1 MLDYT
6 PAGDDGTY
14 EIMLLIVSVSNLWML
29 WPSNE
34 MSPAASGTIFS
45 RAKHSDV
52 LPDPCAPT
60 MARRLTQ
67 GYKGM
72 SHNTSHVARHTSH
85 VTRHTPSRL
94 HADID
99 M

>member
-1 MLDYT
+1 MRACVCVFVCVYVCLCIHAVCECSTT

-14 EIMLLIVSVSNLWML
+14 EIMLLMLLVSNMWML
-29 WPSNE
+29 RPSNE

-60 MARRLTQ
+60 IARRLT
-67 GYKGM
+67 
-72 SHNTSHVARHTSH
+72 
-85 VTRHTPSRL
+85 
-94 HADID
+94 
-99 M
+99 